1 MAAHLKK
8 PFNPAFCDYKAHPN
22 KYKCDFF
29 SLPQCRETFG
39 RQDFLFFWNI
49 MRTLECVLKINWF
62 VSTILEAWC
71 YWIMEKTAI
80 HIAYSWNKWGNFQW
94 KLIWFSGIPTQNP
107 SVSSYCGQK
116 FRLWSFLSIPPSY
129 LFTSES
135 PAKAANRLLFCH
147 SVSSL
152 RALVPCD
159 KHCPMLFQDTYGSV
173 LIMHLC
179 NLLSLL
185 SGQGCLSTH
194 LLPCLLLSTAL
205 LTVWMSL
212 RPSFVTCLSRYNGH
226 SIQPYLVLVLSIP
239 IQEQSPRNG
248 RWVPC

>member
-1 MAAHLKK
+1 
-8 PFNPAFCDYKAHPN
+8 
-22 KYKCDFF
+22 
-29 SLPQCRETFG
+29 
-39 RQDFLFFWNI
+39 

-129 LFTSES
+129 LSTSES

-185 SGQGCLSTH
+185 FGQGSLISLTLPHSLHSTFNCLDVTPAVICDLSLQVQWTFYSALPGSSSLDPYSRTKPNKWQVSTM
-194 LLPCLLLSTAL
+194 
-205 LTVWMSL
+205 LT
-212 RPSFVTCLSRYNGH
+212 
-226 SIQPYLVLVLSIP
+226 
-239 IQEQSPRNG
+239 
-248 RWVPC
+248 